1 MSPERRTI
9 SFEDAKALLEEQ
21 FAVLLERAGEN
32 DVSIDQ
38 LAQLNQSICLTTL
51 TLFALDEKI
60 KARGAEESEVKAMKI
75 TIKGSAKEI
84 AELAIE
90 VQARPISENVDFQG
104 FNDSL
109 MKDVQ
114 NPLNIVSEAN
124 STELENTTTAA
135 LVEELKKREGVDTRI
150 VEPYVDFDVKV
161 NGPAIVLI
169 VVD

>member
-1 MSPERRTI
+1 
-9 SFEDAKALLEEQ
+9 
-21 FAVLLERAGEN
+21 
-32 DVSIDQ
+32 
-38 LAQLNQSICLTTL
+38 
-51 TLFALDEKI
+51 
-60 KARGAEESEVKAMKI
+60 MKI